1 MKNVL
6 SFEKIKQELVATIDE
21 MREDI
26 IRLASDM
33 VKIPSVNPNYDGVV
47 KEEVIGGEKNVQEFL
62 KPIFEEIC
70 DEVDMW
76 EVEAQRPN
84 LVGMIKGAGNGKSL
98 IFNGHIDVVPP
109 GPNTDW
115 KFEDPF
121 SGRVED
127 GKLYGRGA
135 CDMKGGIAAQIMA
148 AKALKKLGI
157 QLKGDLLLETVVGE
171 ETMDH
176 ELGVTATVERG
187 YKADAAIVSEP
198 SGPPQSLAVV
208 PVSPGVIRM
217 HITVKG
223 KTTHASV
230 RREFIRAGGK
240 HGEVGINAVEKGM
253 YIVQALQQLEEEWG
267 FTKTHDLFEPGHFS
281 IHPGIIHGK
290 SYDVDLPFVVS
301 DYCTIQY
308 AVWHHPLE
316 SFEEVKAEILAHVDR
331 AVQNDLWLRNHPP
344 EIEFLLHWPAFNVP
358 TDHPIVQATSR
369 AHEEATGEE
378 AVIHGFAA
386 VADAAFLN
394 AKGIPS
400 IIYGPGSILVAHA
413 ANEYVLVED
422 LIKATKT
429 YALTALEWCDMEEMQ

>member
-1 MKNVL
+1 MKNTLSVENIQRDVL
-6 SFEKIKQELVATIDE
+6 ATIDE
-21 MREDI
+21 MREEI
-26 IRLASDM
+26 IQLASNM
-33 VKIPSVNPNYDGVV
+33 VKIPSVNPNYDGVN
-47 KEEVIGGEKNVQEFL
+47 KAEVIGGEKNVQLFL
-62 KPIFEEIC
+62 KPIFEGIC

-76 EVEAQRPN
+76 EVEEHRPN
-84 LVGMIKGAGNGKSL
+84 LVGRMKGSGNGGKSL

-109 GPNTDW
+109 GPNSDW
-115 KFEDPF
+115 KFNDPF

-127 GKLYGRGA
+127 GRLYGRGA

-148 AKALKKLGI
+148 AKALKKLGV

-187 YKADAAIVSEP
+187 YTADAAIVSEP

-267 FTKTHDLFEPGHFS
+267 FTKKHELFEPGHFS

-308 AVWHHPLE
+308 AVWHHPKE
-316 SFEEVKAEILAHVDR
+316 TFEEVKAEILGHVER
-331 AVQNDLWLRNHPP
+331 AVQNDLWLRNNPP
-344 EIEFLLHWPAFNVP
+344 EVEFLLHWPAFDVAV
-358 TDHPIVQATSR
+358 DHPIVQATSR
-369 AHEEATGEE
+369 AHKEATGEE
-378 AVIHGFAA
+378 ATVHGFVA

-422 LIKATKT
+422 LIKAAKT
-429 YALTALEWCDMEEMQ
+429 YALTAIDWCGIDGL